1 MPDISP
7 IAAVKLLREA
17 LESIASVV
25 ARTHNDHFIH
35 DKATCAL
42 RLTASIEHPTSEA
55 TLPALRY
62 EHVDGFQCGAL
73 YVEFLV
79 GEELG
84 WSKYKDGAVGGVPY
98 SRREAV
104 AFSDVCKWRLIA
116 EAPPA
121 LPADPTDAQKLATLR
136 EGLHKWGWCAEFGA
150 LAKEVLDGPAGAPV
164 DERAAEMPT
173 LPQSLINLIG
183 EYGMA
188 RTDGV
193 SEIERLHRW
202 QTLIA
207 GIKDYARA
215 ALQQP
220 GLADGWISVEDRLPE
235 VDELVLVYSPPTKHS
250 HPDEVDITF
259 DCIDPNDDE
268 HSSWQ
273 IHNERYEHYYCIAKP
288 EGSIGPSE
296 KAPYTHWQ
304 YFPDAPKDTP

>member
-1 MPDISP
+1 MTTPTSP

-17 LESIASVV
+17 LEGIASVV
-25 ARTHNDHFIH
+25 ARTHNDHYIH
-35 DKATCAL
+35 DKAMRAL
-42 RLTASIEHPTSEA
+42 AATASMEQPTSEA

-98 SRREAV
+98 SRREAA

-121 LPADPTDAQKLATLR
+121 LPAQPDMGNPISM
-136 EGLHKWGWCAEFGA
+136 
-150 LAKEVLDGPAGAPV
+150 PAGAPV
-164 DERAAEMPT
+164 DERAA
-173 LPQSLINLIG
+173 LIRDAL
-183 EYGMA
+183 
-188 RTDGV
+188 D
-193 SEIERLHRW
+193 
-202 QTLIA
+202 IA
-207 GIKDYARA
+207 FDLVNEAAHHIHETYKGYKPHKHAAIDADVATVTAARA

-273 IHNERYEHYYCIAKP
+273 IHNERYEHYNCIAKP

-304 YFPDAPKDTP
+304 YFPDAPKDKP